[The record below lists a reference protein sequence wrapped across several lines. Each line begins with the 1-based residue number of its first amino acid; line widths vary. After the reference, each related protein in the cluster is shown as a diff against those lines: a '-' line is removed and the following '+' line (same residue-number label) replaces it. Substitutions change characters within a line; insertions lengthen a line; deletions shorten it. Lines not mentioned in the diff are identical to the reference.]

1 MIWPPSIGRGPCLK
15 APSLKIPSMKIQH
28 ENIEAILWDIGGVL
42 TESPFEAFNRFEA
55 ANGLPRDFIR
65 GVNATN
71 AETNAWARFES
82 NQIDVDAFNALF
94 REESAARGHPVDGKR
109 VLELLGRAPRPR
121 MIEAL
126 RTCKRRFRI
135 GAITN
140 NVKPA
145 GDPPSSPRDSL
156 MEAAMSLFE
165 VVVESSVEGVRKP
178 DPAIY
183 AIACKRLRVEPYQAV
198 FLDDLGINLKPAR
211 AMGMRTIK
219 VLNEDQALAELSEL
233 TGLRFE

>member
-1 MIWPPSIGRGPCLK
+1 MRQG
-15 APSLKIPSMKIQH
+15 
-28 ENIEAILWDIGGVL
+28 IEAVLWDIGGVL
-42 TESPFEAFNRFEA
+42 TASPFEAFNRFEA

-65 GVNATN
+65 GVNARN
-71 AETNAWARFES
+71 PQINAWAQFES
-82 NQIDVDAFNALF
+82 NQVDVDAFDDLF
-94 REESAARGHPVDGKR
+94 RAESAAQGHPVNGKQ
-109 VLELLGRAPRPR
+109 VLELLSGAPRPR

-126 RTCKRRFRI
+126 RRCKGHFRV

-140 NVKPA
+140 NMNPA
-145 GDPPSSPRDSL
+145 SESPSTVEDPERATL
-156 MEAAMSLFE
+156 MEDAMSLFE

-183 AIACKRLRVEPYQAV
+183 RIACERLRVEPARTV

-211 AMGMRTIK
+211 AMGMHTIK
-219 VLNEDQALAELSEL
+219 VLNEDQALSELSEV

>member
-1 MIWPPSIGRGPCLK
+1 MRPS
-15 APSLKIPSMKIQH
+15 
-28 ENIEAILWDIGGVL
+28 IEAILWDIGGVL
-42 TESPFEAFNRFEA
+42 TASPFEAFNRFEA

-71 AETNAWARFES
+71 PETNAWAQFES
-82 NQIDVDAFNALF
+82 NRVDVDAFDALF
-94 REESAARGHPVDGKR
+94 RAETAALGHPVNGKG
-109 VLELLGRAPRPR
+109 VLEILSGAPRPR

-126 RTCKRRFRI
+126 RTCERHLRV

-140 NVKPA
+140 NMKPA
-145 GDPPSSPRDSL
+145 GERRPVVEDPNRATL
-156 MEAAMSLFE
+156 MEKAISLFE
-165 VVVESSVEGVRKP
+165 VIVQSSIEGVRKP

-183 AIACKRLRVEPYQAV
+183 RIACERLGVAPARAV

-219 VLNEDQALAELSEL
+219 VLNEDQALTELSEV
-233 TGLRFE
+233 TGLRFECVGSLAANRPAGFRSA